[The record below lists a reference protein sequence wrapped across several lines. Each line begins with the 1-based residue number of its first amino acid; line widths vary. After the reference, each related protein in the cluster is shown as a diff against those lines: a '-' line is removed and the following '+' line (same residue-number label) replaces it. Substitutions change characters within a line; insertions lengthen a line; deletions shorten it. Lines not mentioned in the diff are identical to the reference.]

1 MRWRDASTSVPS
13 RDPPLNLIVQQ
24 RKKTMKLKT
33 LALAATVAV
42 IGAVAPAAAESIKI
56 GVTPGPHAQ
65 ILEAVK
71 ELAAPKGLEIEILE
85 FSDYVVPNEALNA
98 GDLDANSFQHKPYLD
113 NQIADRGYDIVDVG
127 FTVNFPIGIYSEK
140 VDSFDDVPD
149 GGTVAIPNDPTNGGR
164 VLLLLQDNGY
174 LTLAD
179 DVGTTPSI
187 ADVVENPKNL
197 RIVEIDAAQLPR
209 SLPDVDAA
217 GINTNY
223 AEEAGLDPVNDP
235 ILRESPKGPYVNLI
249 AVKTEDQD
257 EAWVQTLVETYQSDE
272 IRDFIEETFNGSV
285 LASW

>member
-1 MRWRDASTSVPS
+1 
-13 RDPPLNLIVQQ
+13 
-24 RKKTMKLKT
+24 MKLKT

-113 NQIADRGYDIVDVG
+113 NQIANRGYDIVDVG

-140 VDSFDDVPD
+140 VDSFDEVPD
-149 GGTVAIPNDPTNGGR
+149 GGTIAIPNDPTNGGR

-187 ADVVENPKNL
+187 ADIVENPKNL
-197 RIVEIDAAQLPR
+197 NIVEIDAAQLPR

-257 EAWVQTLVETYQSDE
+257 EAWVHTLVETYQSDE